1 MGWRPPK
8 PDGFQLNSDG
18 ALRCNSTQT
27 AAGGLIRDHNGNRV
41 AGYCRNIGAAT
52 CFTAEIWG
60 LRDGLQLATRFQ
72 LPNLEIETDSMV
84 MMQSLATPCQET
96 QQLNAILN
104 DWQVHIAAGKTIA
117 GTYSSS

>member
-27 AAGGLIRDHNGNRV
+27 AAGGLIRDHHGNRV

-52 CFTAEIWG
+52 CLTLVTLKEVEFTDTEHRKAAQEIYYAVRVR
-60 LRDGLQLATRFQ
+60 LTTLSNLSRMPLAF
-72 LPNLEIETDSMV
+72 LFALEVPFRAS
-84 MMQSLATPCQET
+84 
-96 QQLNAILN
+96 
-104 DWQVHIAAGKTIA
+104 
-117 GTYSSS
+117 